1 MVPSRV
7 LTITEKPNITDH
19 ARFLLSVFLILG
31 RPNIQRRETMIAE
44 DRPYYLKIYG
54 LDVAIDLKPGVG
66 RDTLME
72 MIDGPH
78 SGSW

>member
-1 MVPSRV
+1 
-7 LTITEKPNITDH
+7 
-19 ARFLLSVFLILG
+19 
-31 RPNIQRRETMIAE
+31 MIAE

-72 MIDGPH
+72 MIDGHIVAAGELIIPYK
-78 SGSW
+78 SVKGLTCKGTNPSTCLKPMARWPR